1 LTNNT
6 IKHQLTEINI
16 KSNQLLKL
24 FEYDFNTNENFNID
38 EILELQSVREQLISS
53 LFEQHPLNEIQ
64 QELTLI
70 NQMVSIDA
78 DLKLKTNTLKQALA
92 NKLIKV
98 KKGKKSAL
106 TYKKF

>member
-1 LTNNT
+1 MTNNT

>member
-78 DLKLKTNTLKQALA
+78 DLKLKTNTLKQAFA

>member
-1 LTNNT
+1 MTYDK

-16 KSNQLLKL
+16 KSDQLLKL
-24 FEYDFNTNENFNID
+24 FEYDFNTNENFNTD

-53 LFEQHPLNEIQ
+53 LFEQHPFNEIQ

-78 DLKLKTNTLKQALA
+78 DLKLKTKSLKQALA